1 MGIETQI
8 QLFDNAKIRVAWDD
22 EKEKYFFSVVDV
34 IGVLTESADGRTY
47 WKVLKN
53 RLLKEGNETVTNCN
67 QLKLPASDGKMRLT
81 DVADLEGILRIVQS
95 VPSKK
100 AEPIKQ
106 WLAQVGSERIHQM
119 IDPERSIQQAV
130 ADYKKLGY
138 SDKWIANRVKSID
151 ARNELTNEWKRSG
164 MTEGRDFAIL
174 TDLITKT
181 WSGKTTKEYL
191 FEDYNFVMDFLPQPA
206 TLPPYIS
213 DLTGEVMEFTTSMVS
228 TVIIFLAI
236 FLAVKIILTLLLS
249 LFTRNDRESF
259 AGKINSFFGM
269 LADFLKGYIV
279 VSIILFAMLPLAQFV
294 SADFLIQCQNQ
305 IDTSYIAKEIYNTN
319 ILPILIKGFT
329 VI

>member
-34 IGVLTESADGRTY
+34 LHVLTDSVNPQTY
-47 WKVLKN
+47 WRVLKK
-53 RLLKEGNETVTNCN
+53 RLLDEGNETVTNCN
-67 QLKLPASDGKMRLT
+67 ALKLPSADGKMRLT

-119 IDPERSIQQAV
+119 IDPERSVQQAV

-174 TDLITKT
+174 TDLITKA
-181 WSGKTTKEYL
+181 WSGKTTKEYKQFKGL
-191 FEDYNFVMDFLPQPA
+191 TKENLRDNMSTIELALNTLAEASTTEISKRRNPKNLKQNMQIAQEGGNVAKAARLQLETTIGESVVTSIKASDYIRP
-206 TLPPYIS
+206 I
-213 DLTGEVMEFTTSMVS
+213 EETS
-228 TVIIFLAI
+228 
-236 FLAVKIILTLLLS
+236 
-249 LFTRNDRESF
+249 E
-259 AGKINSFFGM
+259 
-269 LADFLKGYIV
+269 
-279 VSIILFAMLPLAQFV
+279 
-294 SADFLIQCQNQ
+294 
-305 IDTSYIAKEIYNTN
+305 E
-319 ILPILIKGFT
+319 
-329 VI
+329 

>member
-34 IGVLTESADGRTY
+34 LHVLTDSANPQTY
-47 WKVLKN
+47 WRVLKK
-53 RLLKEGNETVTNCN
+53 RLLDEGNETVTNCN
-67 QLKLPASDGKMRLT
+67 ALKLPSADGKMRLT

-106 WLAQVGSERIHQM
+106 WLAQVGSERVHQM

-181 WSGKTTKEYL
+181 WSGKTTKEYKQFKGL
-191 FEDYNFVMDFLPQPA
+191 TKENLRDNMSTIELA
-206 TLPPYIS
+206 LNTLAEASTTEIS
-213 DLTGEVMEFTTSMVS
+213 RR
-228 TVIIFLAI
+228 
-236 FLAVKIILTLLLS
+236 
-249 LFTRNDRESF
+249 RNP
-259 AGKINSFFGM
+259 KN
-269 LADFLKGYIV
+269 LK
-279 VSIILFAMLPLAQFV
+279 
-294 SADFLIQCQNQ
+294 QNMQ
-305 IDTSYIAKEIYNTN
+305 IAKEGGNVAKAARLQLETTIGESVVTSIKASDY
-319 ILPILIKGFT
+319 IRPIEEYSENE
-329 VI
+329 

>member
-34 IGVLTESADGRTY
+34 LYVLTDSANPQTY
-47 WKVLKN
+47 WRVLKK
-53 RLLKEGNETVTNCN
+53 RLLDEGNETVTNCN
-67 QLKLPASDGKMRLT
+67 ALKLPSADGKMRLT
-81 DVADLEGILRIVQS
+81 DVADLEGILRIIQS

-164 MTEGRDFAIL
+164 MNEGRDFAIL

-181 WSGKTTKEYL
+181 WSGKTTKEYKQFKGL
-191 FEDYNFVMDFLPQPA
+191 TKENLRDNMSTIELALNTLAEASTTEISKRRNPKTMKQNMQIAREGGNVAKAARLQLETTIGESVVTSVKASDY
-206 TLPPYIS
+206 I
-213 DLTGEVMEFTTSMVS
+213 
-228 TVIIFLAI
+228 
-236 FLAVKIILTLLLS
+236 
-249 LFTRNDRESF
+249 R
-259 AGKINSFFGM
+259 
-269 LADFLKGYIV
+269 
-279 VSIILFAMLPLAQFV
+279 
-294 SADFLIQCQNQ
+294 
-305 IDTSYIAKEIYNTN
+305 
-319 ILPILIKGFT
+319 PIEEYTENK
-329 VI
+329 

>member
-34 IGVLTESADGRTY
+34 LHVLTDSANPQTY
-47 WKVLKN
+47 WRVLKK
-53 RLLKEGNETVTNCN
+53 RLLDEGNETVTNCN
-67 QLKLPASDGKMRLT
+67 ALKLPSADGKMRLT

-106 WLAQVGSERIHQM
+106 WLAQVGGERIHQM

-138 SDKWIANRVKSID
+138 SEKWIANRIKSID

-164 MTEGRDFAIL
+164 MTEGRDFALL

-181 WSGKTTKEYL
+181 WSGKTTKEYKQFKGL
-191 FEDYNFVMDFLPQPA
+191 TKENLRDNMSTIELA
-206 TLPPYIS
+206 LNTLAEASTTEIS
-213 DLTGEVMEFTTSMVS
+213 
-228 TVIIFLAI
+228 
-236 FLAVKIILTLLLS
+236 KRRNPKS
-249 LFTRNDRESF
+249 L
-259 AGKINSFFGM
+259 K
-269 LADFLKGYIV
+269 
-279 VSIILFAMLPLAQFV
+279 
-294 SADFLIQCQNQ
+294 QNMQ
-305 IDTSYIAKEIYNTN
+305 IAKEGGNVAKAARMQLETTIGESVVTSIKASDY
-319 ILPILIKGFT
+319 IRPIIEETLEE
-329 VI
+329 

>member
-34 IGVLTESADGRTY
+34 LHVLTDSANPQTY
-47 WKVLKN
+47 WRVLKK
-53 RLLKEGNETVTNCN
+53 RLLDEGNETVTNCN
-67 QLKLPASDGKMRLT
+67 ALKLPSADGKMRLT

-119 IDPERSIQQAV
+119 IDPERSVQQAV

-174 TDLITKT
+174 TDLITKA
-181 WSGKTTKEYL
+181 WSGKTTKEYKQFKGL
-191 FEDYNFVMDFLPQPA
+191 TKENLRDNMSTIELALNTLAEASTTEISKRRNPKNLKQNMQIAQEGGNVAKAARLQLETTIGESVVTSIKASDYIRP
-206 TLPPYIS
+206 I
-213 DLTGEVMEFTTSMVS
+213 EETS
-228 TVIIFLAI
+228 
-236 FLAVKIILTLLLS
+236 
-249 LFTRNDRESF
+249 E
-259 AGKINSFFGM
+259 
-269 LADFLKGYIV
+269 
-279 VSIILFAMLPLAQFV
+279 
-294 SADFLIQCQNQ
+294 
-305 IDTSYIAKEIYNTN
+305 E
-319 ILPILIKGFT
+319 
-329 VI
+329 

>member
-34 IGVLTESADGRTY
+34 LHVLTDSANPQTY
-47 WKVLKN
+47 WRVLKK
-53 RLLKEGNETVTNCN
+53 RLLDEGNETVTNCN
-67 QLKLPASDGKMRLT
+67 ALKLPSADGKMRLT

-130 ADYKKLGY
+130 ADYRKLGY

-181 WSGKTTKEYL
+181 WSGKTTKEYKQFKGL
-191 FEDYNFVMDFLPQPA
+191 TKENLRDNMSTIELALNTLAEASTTEISRRRNPKSLKQNMQIAQEGGNVAKAARLQLETTIGESVVTSIKASDYIRP
-206 TLPPYIS
+206 I
-213 DLTGEVMEFTTSMVS
+213 EETS
-228 TVIIFLAI
+228 
-236 FLAVKIILTLLLS
+236 
-249 LFTRNDRESF
+249 E
-259 AGKINSFFGM
+259 
-269 LADFLKGYIV
+269 
-279 VSIILFAMLPLAQFV
+279 
-294 SADFLIQCQNQ
+294 
-305 IDTSYIAKEIYNTN
+305 E
-319 ILPILIKGFT
+319 
-329 VI
+329 

>member
-34 IGVLTESADGRTY
+34 LYVLTDSANPQTY
-47 WKVLKN
+47 WRVLKK
-53 RLLKEGNETVTNCN
+53 RLLDEGNETVTNCN
-67 QLKLPASDGKMRLT
+67 ALKLPSADGKMRLT

-181 WSGKTTKEYL
+181 WSGKTTKEYKQFKGL
-191 FEDYNFVMDFLPQPA
+191 TKENLRDNMSTIELALNTLAEASTTEISKRRNPKTMKQNMQIAREGGSVAKAARLQLETTIGESVVTSVKAIDY
-206 TLPPYIS
+206 I
-213 DLTGEVMEFTTSMVS
+213 
-228 TVIIFLAI
+228 
-236 FLAVKIILTLLLS
+236 
-249 LFTRNDRESF
+249 R
-259 AGKINSFFGM
+259 
-269 LADFLKGYIV
+269 
-279 VSIILFAMLPLAQFV
+279 
-294 SADFLIQCQNQ
+294 
-305 IDTSYIAKEIYNTN
+305 
-319 ILPILIKGFT
+319 PIEEYT
-329 VI
+329 ENE

>member
-53 RLLKEGNETVTNCN
+53 RLLKEGNQTVTNCN

-106 WLAQVGSERIHQM
+106 WLAQVGGERIHQM

-138 SDKWIANRVKSID
+138 SEKWIANRVKSID

-181 WSGKTTKEYL
+181 WSGKTTKEYKQFKGL
-191 FEDYNFVMDFLPQPA
+191 TKENLRDNMSTIELALNTLAEASTTEISKRRNPKNLKQNMQIAQEGGNVAKAARMQLETTIGESVVTSIKASDYIRPIEETSED
-206 TLPPYIS
+206 
-213 DLTGEVMEFTTSMVS
+213 E
-228 TVIIFLAI
+228 
-236 FLAVKIILTLLLS
+236 
-249 LFTRNDRESF
+249 
-259 AGKINSFFGM
+259 
-269 LADFLKGYIV
+269 
-279 VSIILFAMLPLAQFV
+279 
-294 SADFLIQCQNQ
+294 
-305 IDTSYIAKEIYNTN
+305 
-319 ILPILIKGFT
+319 
-329 VI
+329 

>member
-34 IGVLTESADGRTY
+34 LHVLTDSANPQTY
-47 WKVLKN
+47 WRVLKK
-53 RLLKEGNETVTNCN
+53 RLLDEGNETVTNCN
-67 QLKLPASDGKMRLT
+67 ALKLPSTDGKMRLT

-181 WSGKTTKEYL
+181 WSGKTTKEYKQFKGL
-191 FEDYNFVMDFLPQPA
+191 TKENLRDNMSTIELALNTLAEASTTEISRRRNPKNLKQNMQIAQEGGNVAKAARLQLETTIGESVVTSIKASDYIRP
-206 TLPPYIS
+206 I
-213 DLTGEVMEFTTSMVS
+213 EETS
-228 TVIIFLAI
+228 
-236 FLAVKIILTLLLS
+236 
-249 LFTRNDRESF
+249 E
-259 AGKINSFFGM
+259 
-269 LADFLKGYIV
+269 
-279 VSIILFAMLPLAQFV
+279 
-294 SADFLIQCQNQ
+294 
-305 IDTSYIAKEIYNTN
+305 E
-319 ILPILIKGFT
+319 
-329 VI
+329 

>member
-34 IGVLTESADGRTY
+34 LYVLTDSANPQTY
-47 WKVLKN
+47 WRVLKK
-53 RLLKEGNETVTNCN
+53 RLLDEGNETVTNCN
-67 QLKLPASDGKMRLT
+67 ALKLPSADGKMRLT
-81 DVADLEGILRIVQS
+81 DVADLEGILRIIQS

-106 WLAQVGSERIHQM
+106 WLAQIGSERIHQM

-164 MTEGRDFAIL
+164 MNEGRDFAIL

-181 WSGKTTKEYL
+181 WSGKTTKEYKQFKGL
-191 FEDYNFVMDFLPQPA
+191 TKENLRDNMSTIELALNTLAEASTTEISKRRNPKTMKQNMQIAREGGNVAKAARLQLETTIGESVVTSVKASDY
-206 TLPPYIS
+206 I
-213 DLTGEVMEFTTSMVS
+213 
-228 TVIIFLAI
+228 
-236 FLAVKIILTLLLS
+236 
-249 LFTRNDRESF
+249 R
-259 AGKINSFFGM
+259 
-269 LADFLKGYIV
+269 
-279 VSIILFAMLPLAQFV
+279 
-294 SADFLIQCQNQ
+294 
-305 IDTSYIAKEIYNTN
+305 
-319 ILPILIKGFT
+319 PIEEYT
-329 VI
+329 ENE